1 MSREAPNYRGRQPSQ
16 ADIARFRTADFGDML
31 KLFVAEEAVRNPPPP
46 GPPAGAGG
54 IDEQLLREM
63 VRQILAA
70 DPADPYLRFSI
81 KQVLAEESNKVETH
95 AAEIAF
101 KEKKTVVPPEAAL
114 TTNDRN
120 EVDYYARNP
129 GTGAFVLTVVMA
141 MSGIFSDEDNKD
153 KDSKGDAA
161 TDDQGKAEGGDDDD
175 NSQTGQSD
183 ENQPDSGKGGGGED
197 EDAMQKLM
205 AVVKGRATGAAQQ
218 IVHKIMAILSPFLLL
233 GGQYTFVYCIFSDA
247 YGEYTGGICPGDPEI
262 LQSYNILYQQNAT
275 KLEYYLNFG
284 ANLNVRVMMAF
295 IAALFVV
302 KNVQTLFAFMSSLKS
317 TGVPPPLAKSKPKAK
332 SSKDNSENE
341 RCELS
346 PSDGSPTV
354 LADEMFLVWQG
365 RWQRG

>member
-1 MSREAPNYRGRQPSQ
+1 MQACTVPAPPDFLPFIKKLIAQDAPPYWGGQSIPVPADELRSADVCLIIAVRQIVSRDAPRYRGRQPSQ

-31 KLFVAEEAVRNPPPP
+31 KRFVADEAMRNPPRP

-54 IDEQLLREM
+54 MDENLLREM
-63 VRQILAA
+63 VRQILAEEHRA

-129 GTGAFVLTVVMA
+129 GTGAFVLTVVMVR
-141 MSGIFSDEDNKD
+141 SGIFSDEDNKD

-161 TDDQGKAEGGDDDD
+161 TDDQGKAGGGDDDD
-175 NSQTGQSD
+175 KSQTGQSD
-183 ENQPDSGKGGGGED
+183 ENEPDSGKGGGGED
-197 EDAMQKLM
+197 QDAMQKLM

-233 GGQYTFVYCIFSDA
+233 GA
-247 YGEYTGGICPGDPEI
+247 
-262 LQSYNILYQQNAT
+262 
-275 KLEYYLNFG
+275 
-284 ANLNVRVMMAF
+284 
-295 IAALFVV
+295 
-302 KNVQTLFAFMSSLKS
+302 
-317 TGVPPPLAKSKPKAK
+317 
-332 SSKDNSENE
+332 
-341 RCELS
+341 
-346 PSDGSPTV
+346 
-354 LADEMFLVWQG
+354 
-365 RWQRG
+365 

>member
-1 MSREAPNYRGRQPSQ
+1 MPADELRSADVGLISAIRQVVSREAPNYRGRQPSQ

-70 DPADPYLRFSI
+70 EHRADPADPYLRFSI
-81 KQVLAEESNKVETH
+81 KQVLAEESSKVETH

-101 KEKKTVVPPEAAL
+101 KEKKTVVPPKAAL

-141 MSGIFSDEDNKD
+141 MSRIFSDEDNKD

-161 TDDQGKAEGGDDDD
+161 TDDQGKAGGGDDDD
-175 NSQTGQSD
+175 KSQTGQSD
-183 ENQPDSGKGGGGED
+183 ENEPDSGKGGGGED
-197 EDAMQKLM
+197 QDAMQKLM

-233 GGQYTFVYCIFSDA
+233 GA
-247 YGEYTGGICPGDPEI
+247 
-262 LQSYNILYQQNAT
+262 
-275 KLEYYLNFG
+275 
-284 ANLNVRVMMAF
+284 
-295 IAALFVV
+295 
-302 KNVQTLFAFMSSLKS
+302 
-317 TGVPPPLAKSKPKAK
+317 
-332 SSKDNSENE
+332 
-341 RCELS
+341 
-346 PSDGSPTV
+346 
-354 LADEMFLVWQG
+354 
-365 RWQRG
+365 